1 MVQVIDNNKYSIDDF
16 TTSFTTPSG
25 GAPGSTISEYV
36 TGWSDPEAIDFKEV
50 GESIEIIYKEKS
62 NMRFFVDFNELI
74 KNNEKVFKII
84 FSCKDG
90 KWHKSER
97 IYGNIIPSSDETYE
111 FND

>member
-1 MVQVIDNNKYSIDDF
+1 MVQVIDNNKYSIDGF

-25 GAPGSTISEYV
+25 APGSTTCEYSI
-36 TGWSDPEAIDFKEV
+36 GWSDPEAIDFKEV

-62 NMRFFVDFNELI
+62 NMRFFVNFNERI
-74 KNNEKVFKII
+74 KNNERVFKIV

-97 IYGNIIPSSDETYE
+97 IYGNIIPASDETY
-111 FND
+111 